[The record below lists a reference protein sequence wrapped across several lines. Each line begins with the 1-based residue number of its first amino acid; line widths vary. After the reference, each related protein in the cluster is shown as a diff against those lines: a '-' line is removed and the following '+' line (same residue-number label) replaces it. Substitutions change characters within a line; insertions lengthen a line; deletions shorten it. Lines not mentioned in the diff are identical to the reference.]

1 MVPANDGVSIMFAR
15 LACVLIAASIALAA
29 NASADKDY
37 VAIEQRLT
45 SEQLRATGL
54 ASLSPEQLAL
64 LNRLL
69 RDESAAASVGD
80 VTAPATQRIAADS
93 EKPASAPYIATESK
107 TFQARLKG
115 TISAWQPGTV
125 FELENGQRWQVLKG
139 SVTLPKPL
147 TTPEIL
153 VVPGI
158 AGRWFLQVTEDLP
171 KARVERIE

>member
-1 MVPANDGVSIMFAR
+1 VFAR
-15 LACVLIAASIALAA
+15 LACVLIAVSFALPVAFGA
-29 NASADKDY
+29 EREY

-54 ASLSPEQLAL
+54 ASLSSEQLAL

-69 RDESAAASVGD
+69 RDESAAAVVGD
-80 VTAPATQRIAADS
+80 APAPSTQPVAAES
-93 EKPASAPYIATESK
+93 GKPASAPYIATESK
-107 TFQARLKG
+107 AIKSRLKG
-115 TISAWQPGTV
+115 TINAWQPGTV

-147 TTPEIL
+147 ATPEIL

-158 AGRWFLQVTEDLP
+158 AGRWFLQVTEELP

>member
-1 MVPANDGVSIMFAR
+1 VFGRFILVSI
-15 LACVLIAASIALAA
+15 AAIHAAPLAA
-29 NASADKDY
+29 HAEMAY

-45 SEQLRATGL
+45 SEQLQATGL
-54 ASLSPEQLAL
+54 DALSPQQLAL

-69 RDESAAASVGD
+69 RDESAATEVGD
-80 VTAPATQRIAADS
+80 APAPATQRIANES
-93 EKPASAPYIATESK
+93 ERRASAPYVATESK
-107 TFQARLKG
+107 IITSRLNG
-115 TISAWQPGTV
+115 TVSAWLPGTV

-147 TTPEIL
+147 RAPHIL